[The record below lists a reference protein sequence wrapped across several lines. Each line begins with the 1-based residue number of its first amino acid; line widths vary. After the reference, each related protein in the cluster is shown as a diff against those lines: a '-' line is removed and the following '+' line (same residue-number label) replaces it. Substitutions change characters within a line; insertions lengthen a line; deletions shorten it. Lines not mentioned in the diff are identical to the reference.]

1 MFKTK
6 FFLKKKT
13 NYFCIVPRAEHVW
26 KLVVKLVRMVLGQPS
41 GSGPCIVAVTMIR
54 RRQRR
59 RKMAMLC
66 YEYVMFHKFWRL
78 IPFGYT
84 TLLKTSEWFVVL
96 NPAMQSHPT
105 HGVRE
110 RTNNIKSTMTRAPAK
125 VAQVGTWWISMGGLA
140 VLQFSSS
147 RDVTESSERRL
158 VEPRN
163 PESTLELSPMPKL
176 PQTKS
181 FQGRGRGT
189 LAVKLPEL
197 NSEFEGFSHDFL
209 TEIMKN

>member
-1 MFKTK
+1 
-6 FFLKKKT
+6 
-13 NYFCIVPRAEHVW
+13 
-26 KLVVKLVRMVLGQPS
+26 
-41 GSGPCIVAVTMIR
+41 
-54 RRQRR
+54 
-59 RKMAMLC
+59 
-66 YEYVMFHKFWRL
+66 
-78 IPFGYT
+78 
-84 TLLKTSEWFVVL
+84 
-96 NPAMQSHPT
+96 
-105 HGVRE
+105 
-110 RTNNIKSTMTRAPAK
+110 
-125 VAQVGTWWISMGGLA
+125 MGGLA

-176 PQTKS
+176 PQ
-181 FQGRGRGT
+181 GRGRGT

>member
-1 MFKTK
+1 M
-6 FFLKKKT
+6 
-13 NYFCIVPRAEHVW
+13 PRAEHVW

-66 YEYVMFHKFWRL
+66 YEYVMFHKFGRL
-78 IPFGYT
+78 IPFWLYYIAENIRMLRSFEARGPSY
-84 TLLKTSEWFVVL
+84 LI
-96 NPAMQSHPT
+96 PPT
-105 HGVRE
+105 VRRCAHQQHQKHNDQGTCQGCTGWNLVNLHGWLG
-110 RTNNIKSTMTRAPAK
+110 SSP
-125 VAQVGTWWISMGGLA
+125 
-140 VLQFSSS
+140 VLQFPMSPS
-147 RDVTESSERRL
+147 RQSERRL

-176 PQTKS
+176 PQTETKS
-181 FQGRGRGT
+181 FQGRGSGT